1 MPIRIM
7 GLKQFNI
14 DIFGFLD
21 SGQKINNYQKT
32 IVSPFNIQRLK
43 VHVANKHSTKTSC
56 TMYVFKVFYT
66 NAKKRISIKFVL

>member
-1 MPIRIM
+1 M
-7 GLKQFNI
+7 GLQQFSI

-21 SGQKINNYQKT
+21 SGQKINNYKKN

-56 TMYVFKVFYT
+56 RMYVLKVLFT
-66 NAKKRISIKFVL
+66 NAKKKSSIKTFM